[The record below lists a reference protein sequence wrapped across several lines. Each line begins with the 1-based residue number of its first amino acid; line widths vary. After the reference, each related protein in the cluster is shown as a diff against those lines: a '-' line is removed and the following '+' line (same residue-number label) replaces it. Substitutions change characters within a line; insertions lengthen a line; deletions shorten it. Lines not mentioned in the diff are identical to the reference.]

1 MLKRITAWLAD
12 YAANDD
18 PLAAAG
24 NVIALVLAGNQ
35 PFYPLYVVLVAGGGG
50 LPWVLLTMISL
61 PFFFSVPAL
70 ARRHPRLG
78 RVALALIT
86 TINTVFCSWM
96 LGEPSGTELFL
107 LPCAALA
114 ALLFWPSER
123 LVMLPLASLPVLA
136 FWLLHGRY
144 GAPPHLYSKEAYR
157 ALLTMNAVSAGTV
170 SIFLGI
176 VFSRLYAAPKP

>member
-1 MLKRITAWLAD
+1 MLKRVTTWLAD
-12 YAANDD
+12 YAANED

-24 NVIALVLAGNQ
+24 NVVALVLAGNQ
-35 PFYPLYVVLVAGGGG
+35 PFYPLYVVLLAGTEG
-50 LPWVLLTMISL
+50 LPWVLLTMVSL
-61 PFFFSVPAL
+61 PFFFSVPAI

-86 TINTVFCSWM
+86 TTNTVFCSWM

-114 ALLFWPSER
+114 GLLFWPSER
-123 LVMLPLASLPVLA
+123 LIMLPLAALPVLS
-136 FWLLHGRY
+136 FWLLHGHY
-144 GAPPHLYSKEAYR
+144 SPPPHLYTPEGYG
-157 ALLTMNAVSAGTV
+157 ALLTMNAVSAGMI

-176 VFSRLYAAPKP
+176 VFSRLYAAPKR

>member
-1 MLKRITAWLAD
+1 MLKRVTTWLAD

-24 NVIALVLAGNQ
+24 NLVALVLAGNQ
-35 PFYPLYVVLVAGGGG
+35 PFYPLYVVLVAGTEG
-50 LPWVLLTMISL
+50 LPWALLTMISL
-61 PFFFSVPAL
+61 PFFFAVPAL

-78 RVALALIT
+78 RLALALIT
-86 TINTVFCSWM
+86 TINTVFCSWV

-114 ALLFWPSER
+114 GLLFWPSER
-123 LVMLPLASLPVLA
+123 LLMLPLAGLPVGA

-144 GAPPHLYSKEAYR
+144 GAPPHLYSPEAYSG
-157 ALLTMNAVSAGTV
+157 LLTMNAVSAGTV